1 MHTVDGRNPKQ
12 PPNMYETLQIMGQ
25 NYHINWWSPDFW
37 TINSTSSTRTSRGR
51 KFPVYKKNIN
61 L

>member
-1 MHTVDGRNPKQ
+1 MESLKDGLETRERALTQHYRNFIKY
-12 PPNMYETLQIMGQ
+12 MY
-25 NYHINWWSPDFW
+25 
-37 TINSTSSTRTSRGR
+37 TSSTRTSRGR